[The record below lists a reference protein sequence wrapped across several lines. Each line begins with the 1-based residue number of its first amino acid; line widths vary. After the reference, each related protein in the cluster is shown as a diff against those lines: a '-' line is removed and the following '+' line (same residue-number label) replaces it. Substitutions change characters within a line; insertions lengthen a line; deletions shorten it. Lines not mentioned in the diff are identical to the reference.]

1 MLFSYRKTYIFLL
14 MSMLLGVICGTVLF
28 NCLNDVNKNNL
39 VIYYNYIVGRMNF
52 KEICEKDYFI
62 YVLLSRTKEI
72 IFLIVLGLTSYR
84 VLFHSAFLWYFGVKN
99 SILIGLFTVAKGST
113 GALWYLLFT
122 QPHMILYIIIIWYL
136 IKKMDFEDF
145 TQRKQT
151 GIREIFKL
159 IIAIIVLSLTE
170 CFINIFIMSKF
181 I

>member
-1 MLFSYRKTYIFLL
+1 MLFSYRKTHIFLL

-28 NCLNDVNKNNL
+28 NRLDDINRNNL

-52 KEICEKDYFI
+52 RKICETDYFV
-62 YVLLSRTKEI
+62 YVLLNRTKEI

-84 VLFHSAFLWYFGVKN
+84 VLFHSAFLWYFGMKN
-99 SILIGLFTVAKGST
+99 SILIGLFTIAKGST
-113 GALWYLLFT
+113 GVLWYLLFT

-136 IKKMDFEDF
+136 LTKMDFEVF
-145 TQRKQT
+145 SQREQT

-159 IIAIIVLSLTE
+159 VFAIILLSLTE
-170 CFINIFIMSKF
+170 CFMNIFIMSKF